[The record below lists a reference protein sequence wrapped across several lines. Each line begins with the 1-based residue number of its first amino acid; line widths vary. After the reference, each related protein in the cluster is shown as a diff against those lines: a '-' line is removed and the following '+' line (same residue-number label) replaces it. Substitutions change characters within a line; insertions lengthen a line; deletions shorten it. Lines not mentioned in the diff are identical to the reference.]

1 MTGADDD
8 GLREVLLDHSDH
20 RAVRNVFGAY
30 TGSDTATLDDYVEAM
45 RATDGAVA
53 LVADDGAADVYAR
66 WNGAAGRFE
75 HLTIWP
81 PWSIGGFDHKNA
93 DRLAAFLDE
102 KDDVRP
108 TPHGATPF
116 EDQQVLSSL
125 SHRIWP

>member
-1 MTGADDD
+1 MSDADDE
-8 GLREVLLDHSDH
+8 LRATLLDHSDH

-53 LVADDGAADVYAR
+53 LVADDGAADIYAR
-66 WNGAAGRFE
+66 WNGTAGRFE

-81 PWSIGGFDHKNA
+81 PWSIGGFDHKDGA
-93 DRLAAFLDE
+93 RLAEFLDE
-102 KDDVRP
+102 KEAVRP
-108 TPHGATPF
+108 TLHSATPF
-116 EDQQVLSSL
+116 EDQEVLSSL

>member
-1 MTGADDD
+1 MTATDDA
-8 GLREVLLDHSDH
+8 LRSLLLEHSDH
-20 RAVRNVFGAY
+20 RAVRNVFGAL
-30 TGSDTATLDDYVEAM
+30 TGRGEAPLPDYVEAM
-45 RATDGAVA
+45 RATDGALAVVA
-53 LVADDGAADVYAR
+53 NDGAAEVYAR
-66 WNGAAGRFE
+66 WNGTAGRFE

-81 PWSIGGFDHKNA
+81 PWSIGGFDHKDA

-116 EDQQVLSSL
+116 ENQEVLSSL